1 MANFVVIGAGL
12 TGGSAAI
19 ALRKYSVDARVTLIG
34 DEEEVPYD
42 RPPLSKGYLRG
53 EQPIE
58 KLLVRP
64 REFYAQQTID
74 TVLGSRACR
83 IDATQRIVH
92 LDGDRRVPFDRLLIA
107 TGVRNRRPP
116 IPGIDLQGVHQ
127 LRTIGDATR
136 LRAEMQPGR
145 KAVVVG
151 MGFIGCEVAA
161 SLRHHQ
167 VEVVSIDPGPTPLA
181 RVLGE
186 TIGGTLAALHA
197 SYGVHT
203 VFNDSVEAFEGNG
216 RIERVITKA
225 GLRIPCDFAVVGV
238 GVEPVVNLL
247 HGSGIRID
255 NGVVVDQ
262 HCATSVDGIYA
273 AGDVANH
280 FHPVFGRHIRVEH
293 WQNAMRHGDN
303 AARNMLGER
312 ITYDDIPWFWSDQYD
327 ANIQYAGFHT
337 VYEDLILRGRLDGGS
352 FAAFYMNGGM
362 IDAVVG
368 LNNARDVR
376 RTMPLIRGRQSVDPD
391 QLRDERVDLRS
402 LAGPVSPAQPRDQ
415 WPRPPARPSR

>member
-19 ALRKYSVDARVTLIG
+19 ALRKYGLDARVKLIR

-53 EQPIE
+53 EQSIE
-58 KLLVRP
+58 KLLLRP
-64 REFYAQQTID
+64 REFYALQTTD
-74 TVLGSRACR
+74 TVLGSRACP
-83 IDATQRIVH
+83 IAATQRIVH
-92 LDGDRRVPFDRLLIA
+92 LDGDRHVPFDRLLIA

-116 IPGIDLQGVHQ
+116 IPGIHLQGIHQ
-127 LRTIGDATR
+127 LRTVGEATR

-186 TIGGTLAALHA
+186 TIGGTLASLHA
-197 SYGVHT
+197 SYGVHN
-203 VFNDSVEAFEGNG
+203 VFNDTVQTFEGNG
-216 RIERVITKA
+216 RIARVVTAA

-238 GVEPVVNLL
+238 GVEPVDDLL
-247 HGSGIRID
+247 EDSQIRTENGI
-255 NGVVVDQ
+255 VVDQ
-262 HCATSVDGIYA
+262 YCATSVHGIYA

-293 WQNAMRHGDN
+293 WQNAMRQGDI

-312 ITYDDIPWFWSDQYD
+312 MAYDDVPWFWSDQYD
-327 ANIQYAGFHT
+327 ANIQYAGHHT
-337 VYEDLILRGRLDGGS
+337 SYDELIVRGQLDGAGY
-352 FAAFYMNGGM
+352 AAFYLNDGVL
-362 IDAVVG
+362 DAVVG
-368 LNNARDVR
+368 LNNAKDVR
-376 RTMPLIRGRQSVDPD
+376 RAIPLVKARRPIDPAW
-391 QLRDERVDLRS
+391 LRDESVDLRS
-402 LAGPVSPAQPRDQ
+402 LM
-415 WPRPPARPSR
+415 PRPL

>member
-1 MANFVVIGAGL
+1 MADFVVLGAGL
-12 TGGSAAI
+12 CGASAAI

-34 DEEEVPYD
+34 DEAEAPYE

-53 EQPIE
+53 EQAFE

-64 REFYAQQTID
+64 PEFYAQQSID
-74 TVLGSRACR
+74 TLFGSRARR
-83 IDATQRIVH
+83 IDPMRRVVH

-127 LRTIGDATR
+127 LRTVRDAAR

-167 VEVVSIDPGPTPLA
+167 VEVVAIEPGPTPLT

-186 TIGGTLAALHA
+186 TIGGMLATLHA

-203 VFNDSVEAFEGNG
+203 IFNDSVAAFEGNG
-216 RIERVITKA
+216 RVARVSTKA
-225 GLRIPCDFAVVGV
+225 GLRIPCDFAVVAV
-238 GVEPVVNLL
+238 GVEPVVDLL
-247 HGSGIRID
+247 DGSGVRID

-262 HCATSVDGIYA
+262 YCATNVDGIFA

-280 FHPVFGRHIRVEH
+280 LHPVFGRPLRVEH
-293 WQNAMRHGDN
+293 WQNAMRQGDA

-312 ITYDDIPWFWSDQYD
+312 IVYDDIPWFWSDQYD
-327 ANIQYAGFHT
+327 ANIQYAGHHRT
-337 VYEDLILRGRLDGGS
+337 SEDFIVRGRLDGGS
-352 FAAFYMNGGM
+352 YAAFYMNGGV

-368 LNNARDVR
+368 VNNAKDVR
-376 RTMPLIRGRQSVDPD
+376 RTMPLIKARRPVDPD
-391 QLRDERVDLRS
+391 QLRDGGLDLRS
-402 LAGPVSPAQPRDQ
+402 LA
-415 WPRPPARPSR
+415 

>member
-1 MANFVVIGAGL
+1 MADFVVLGGGL
-12 TGGSAAI
+12 TGASAAI

-34 DEEEVPYD
+34 DENEAPYE

-53 EQPIE
+53 EVPIE
-58 KLLVRP
+58 ELLVRP
-64 REFYAQQTID
+64 REFYTQHTID
-74 TVLGSRACR
+74 TVFGTRACR
-83 IDATQRIVH
+83 IDTKRRLVH
-92 LDGDRRVPFDRLLIA
+92 LDDGRRMTFDRLLIA
-107 TGVRNRRPP
+107 TGARNRRPP
-116 IPGIDLQGVHQ
+116 IPGIDLHGVHQ
-127 LRTIGDATR
+127 LRTIRDATR
-136 LRAEMQPGR
+136 LRADMQPGR

-186 TIGGTLAALHA
+186 TIGGMLAALHV

-203 VFNDSVEAFEGNG
+203 IFNDTVAAFEGNG
-216 RIERVITKA
+216 RIGRVITKA

-238 GVEPVVNLL
+238 GVEPVVDLL
-247 HGSGIRID
+247 DGSGVRLD

-262 HCATSVDGIYA
+262 HCATSIDGIYA

-280 FHPVFGRHIRVEH
+280 FHSLFGRHIRVEH
-293 WQNAMRHGDN
+293 WQNAMRHGDT

-312 ITYDDIPWFWSDQYD
+312 VVYDDIPWFWSDQYD
-327 ANIQYAGFHT
+327 ANIQYAGHHT
-337 VYEDLILRGRLDGGS
+337 GYDDLILRGRLDGTS
-352 FAAFYMNGGM
+352 YAAFYMNSGV

-368 LNNARDVR
+368 VNNAKDVR
-376 RTMPLIRGRQSVDPD
+376 RTLPLIKARLAVDPD
-391 QLRDERVDLRS
+391 QLRNENVDLRS
-402 LAGPVSPAQPRDQ
+402 LASAVSLVQQRH
-415 WPRPPARPSR
+415 R

>member
-1 MANFVVIGAGL
+1 MTDCVVIGAGL
-12 TGGSAAI
+12 TGASAAI
-19 ALRKYSVDARVTLIG
+19 ALRKHSVDARVTLIG
-34 DEEEVPYD
+34 EEDELPYE

-58 KLLVRP
+58 KLLVRR
-64 REFYAQQTID
+64 REFYQEQTID
-74 TVLGSRACR
+74 TLLGTRAHR
-83 IDATQRIVH
+83 IDGSQRIVH
-92 LDGDRRVPFDRLLIA
+92 VDGGRRVPYDRLLIA

-116 IPGIDLQGVHQ
+116 IPGLDLQGVHQ
-127 LRTIGDATR
+127 LRTIRDATR
-136 LRAEMQPGR
+136 LRAEMRPGR

-167 VEVVSIDPGPTPLA
+167 VEVVAIDPGPTPLA

-186 TIGGTLAALHA
+186 TIGGLLAALHA

-203 VFNDSVEAFEGNG
+203 VFNDTVEAFEGDG
-216 RIERVITKA
+216 RVARVITNA

-238 GVEPVVNLL
+238 GVEPVVDLTD
-247 HGSGIRID
+247 GSGIRID
-255 NGVVVDQ
+255 NGIAVDQ
-262 HCATSVDGIYA
+262 HCATSIGGIFA

-293 WQNAMRHGDN
+293 WQNAMRQGDN

-312 ITYDDIPWFWSDQYD
+312 IAYDDIPWFWSDQYD
-327 ANIQYAGFHT
+327 ANIQYAGHHT
-337 VYEDLILRGRLDGGS
+337 SHEELILRGRLNGGS
-352 FAAFYMNGGM
+352 CAAFYMNGGV

-368 LNNARDVR
+368 VNNAKDVR
-376 RTMPLIRGRQSVDPD
+376 RAMPLIKARQPVDPGR
-391 QLRDERVDLRS
+391 LRDESVDLRS
-402 LAGPVSPAQPRDQ
+402 LIQAPTL
-415 WPRPPARPSR
+415 SR

>member
-1 MANFVVIGAGL
+1 MADFVVLGAGL
-12 TGGSAAI
+12 CGASAAI
-19 ALRKYSVDARVTLIG
+19 ALRKYSVDARITLIG
-34 DEEEVPYD
+34 DESEAPYE

-53 EQPIE
+53 EQPFE
-58 KLLVRP
+58 KLLFRP
-64 REFYAQQTID
+64 PEFYARQSID
-74 TVLGSRACR
+74 TLFGSHARR
-83 IDATQRIVH
+83 IDPTQRVVH

-127 LRTIGDATR
+127 LRTVGDATR

-167 VEVVSIDPGPTPLA
+167 VEVVSIEPGPTPLT

-186 TIGGTLAALHA
+186 TIGGMLATLHA

-203 VFNDSVEAFEGNG
+203 IFNDTVEAFEGNG
-216 RIERVITKA
+216 RVARVSTKA
-225 GLRIPCDFAVVGV
+225 GLRIPCDFAVVAV
-238 GVEPVVNLL
+238 GVEPVVDLVD
-247 HGSGIRID
+247 GSGVRID

-262 HCATSVDGIYA
+262 YCATNVDGIYA

-280 FHPVFGRHIRVEH
+280 LHPVFGRLIRVEH
-293 WQNAMRHGDN
+293 WQNAMRQGDA

-312 ITYDDIPWFWSDQYD
+312 IVYDDIPWFWSDQYD
-327 ANIQYAGFHT
+327 ANIQYAGHHRT
-337 VYEDLILRGRLDGGS
+337 YEDFVVRGRLDGGS
-352 FAAFYMNGGM
+352 YAAFYMNGGV
-362 IDAVVG
+362 IDGVVG
-368 LNNARDVR
+368 VNNAKDVR
-376 RTMPLIRGRQSVDPD
+376 RTMPLIKARRPVDPD
-391 QLRDERVDLRS
+391 RLRDEDLDLRS
-402 LAGPVSPAQPRDQ
+402 LA
-415 WPRPPARPSR
+415 